1 MDKSLGAVE
10 ERCRLLI
17 ETAQDFIYM
26 VDADFSLTYL
36 NRAAARSIHG
46 RPEDLIGEPVA
57 ALFPQGTFDVGLRNI
72 KHVLESGDEIRFDEE
87 LHFPGRVLWANT
99 VLTPVKDMAGRVTG
113 VMGITRD
120 ITELK
125 QAEQGLRENEEKYHA
140 LVENAA
146 EAIVI
151 AQDGRLK
158 YANPAA
164 SKITG
169 YSRQELGFSPFLEF
183 IHPED
188 RQIVS
193 ERYAK
198 QIEGNESLRPYEF
211 KLIVKAGKIKW
222 MDIHSIRMTWEDRPA
237 ALSFLSDITERKR
250 AEEALR
256 MSEAQLSNALKMA
269 HAGHWEYDVATD
281 TFTFNENFY
290 RIFRATAAEVGGYRM
305 SSADYARRFCHP
317 EDAALVGEETR
328 AALQSSDPNYSRL
341 LEHRILYA
349 DGEVGTISVR
359 FFIVKDAQGRTVRTY
374 GVNQDITERKKME
387 GQLQETLGSLRDAL
401 GGIIQ
406 VLSATLEKRDPYT
419 AGHQRRVAD
428 LARAIG
434 QEIGLSPECV
444 EGLRLAGIIH
454 DIGKISI
461 PAEILCKPTK
471 LTEIEYDLIR
481 SHCQIGYD
489 ILKNI
494 DFSWPIGK
502 MILQHH
508 ERMNGSGYPHQLRGE
523 DILIESRILAVSDVV
538 EAMASHRPYRAALG
552 IEAAL
557 QEIEADKGALYDPA
571 VVAVCLKLFR
581 EKGYSLK
588 D

>member
-1 MDKSLGAVE
+1 M
-10 ERCRLLI
+10 
-17 ETAQDFIYM
+17 
-26 VDADFSLTYL
+26 
-36 NRAAARSIHG
+36 
-46 RPEDLIGEPVA
+46 
-57 ALFPQGTFDVGLRNI
+57 
-72 KHVLESGDEIRFDEE
+72 
-87 LHFPGRVLWANT
+87 
-99 VLTPVKDMAGRVTG
+99 
-113 VMGITRD
+113 
-120 ITELK
+120 
-125 QAEQGLRENEEKYHA
+125 
-140 LVENAA
+140 ENAA

-158 YANPAA
+158 YVNQAA
-164 SKITG
+164 SKIAG
-169 YSRQELGFSPFLEF
+169 YSRQELCFSPFPEF

-188 RQIVS
+188 RSIVS
-193 ERYAK
+193 DRYTK
-198 QIEGNESLRPYEF
+198 QIEANESLLPYEF
-211 KLIVKAGKIKW
+211 RLIIKAGKIKW
-222 MDIHSIRMTWEDRPA
+222 MDIHSIRITWEGRPA
-237 ALSFLSDITERKR
+237 ALSFLSDITERKL

-256 MSEAQLSNALKMA
+256 TSEAKLSNALKI
-269 HAGHWEYDVATD
+269 AGAGPWEYDVATD
-281 TFTFNENFY
+281 TFTFNDPFY
-290 RIFRATAAEVGGYRM
+290 LIFRTTAAEVGGYRM

-317 EDAALVGEETR
+317 EDAAAVGKEVR
-328 AALQSSDPNYSRL
+328 AAVGSNDPHYNRQI
-341 LEHRILYA
+341 EHRFLYA
-349 DGEVGTISVR
+349 DGEVGTLSVR
-359 FFIVKDAQGRTVRTY
+359 FFIVKDAQGRTVKTY
-374 GVNQDITERKKME
+374 GVNQDITERKEME
-387 GQLQETLGSLRDAL
+387 SKLQETLGSLRDAL
-401 GGIIQ
+401 GGIIR

-494 DFSWPIGK
+494 DFSWPIGQ

-508 ERMNGSGYPHQLRGE
+508 ERMDGSGYPRQLRGE

-557 QEIEADKGALYDPA
+557 KEIEADKGALYDPA
-571 VVAVCLKLFR
+571 VVAACLKLFR

-588 D
+588 E